1 MANSIKYDDI
11 LLNIGSRA
19 DGSGIEASI
28 RMLGQL
34 KDIFPI
40 DGLGDSATQMKAF
53 ADALNSM
60 DKNVVNAIAK
70 IKGNF
75 TKVASAAKSAT
86 TEIAKAQKA
95 DAPKLNADKKEI
107 KDFFDAFG
115 QFSISEMKGFGY
127 DPDAVREVKA
137 ELKAAKNEADKLA
150 KAEKQAKAEA
160 KEFAQFTA
168 QMEKSMAAAE
178 RELARQAT
186 NEAKAREKSA
196 KEARAQALADVK
208 ASEMR
213 ERLDESSAPR
223 SDISDAVQREMERLR
238 NMREGGNYVAPEEYW
253 NPDKVAEDYARA
265 SEELEKI
272 NANVGEAAD
281 EASRFDENVQQLVKD
296 LYNAPPTT
304 NSFLKLQGYSQAEI
318 ITAKQEIANMKWEE
332 KQAAEA
338 AKEHADAI
346 KKVGKAAEE
355 ARSPL
360 QKFADR
366 IKKMIEYRLLR
377 NIISGIGNA
386 IKGGI
391 TNLEQWSRKTGLS
404 DFYKSIDTARESW
417 EVLKNSFAVVVA
429 PALEWLIGV
438 FQKIAQ
444 MVMAAANAVS
454 RFFALLGGKTT
465 YTAVKW
471 ADYSA
476 KATDDYGH
484 SLKKASDDAK
494 EFKKQLMGF
503 DEINNLTEQKGSDGS
518 GGGGGASGGGFSFK
532 DMFEEKETG
541 SATEFESKLQTIIT
555 RFKELLGQLAPVK
568 TALAGIRTTVK
579 QVTTSFK
586 NLFGKVK
593 VWMSRIDW
601 TGIWEKLKQVI
612 FAVVDAFVGFVSFI
626 GTVISTLFDMFGVV
640 GDVVD
645 VFGGLNAIGTALKV
659 TLTKLQIV
667 FDAIHIGL
675 IGLEAIVKS
684 VGAVFEYLGTVAS
697 EFFKAISGKQSWND
711 FKKNCAEATNN
722 MKEKISDA
730 AETAKSK
737 VADIFKKRYSMGF
750 TLTVKLKEVDVSGLG
765 PATMVYESYA
775 NGGFPTQGGL
785 FIAGESGPEMVG
797 TIGGSTAVVNND
809 QIVAAVSQGVAQA
822 VASVLGG
829 GTNVNVVLE
838 GDANKLF
845 RVVQSQARNYAIQT
859 GSYAFG

>member
-1 MANSIKYDDI
+1 MATVQYDDI

-19 DGSGIEASI
+19 STDGIDKSI
-28 RMLGQL
+28 SMLKQL
-34 KDIFPI
+34 KEIFPI
-40 DGLGDSATQMKAF
+40 SGIKESADAMKEF
-53 ADALNSM
+53 ASALNSM
-60 DKNVVNAIAK
+60 DKGVVTALSK
-70 IKGNF
+70 IKGNLG
-75 TKVASAAKSAT
+75 KVAQAA
-86 TEIAKAQKA
+86 Q
-95 DAPKLNADKKEI
+95 
-107 KDFFDAFG
+107 
-115 QFSISEMKGFGY
+115 
-127 DPDAVREVKA
+127 
-137 ELKAAKNEADKLA
+137 
-150 KAEKQAKAEA
+150 
-160 KEFAQFTA
+160 
-168 QMEKSMAAAE
+168 
-178 RELARQAT
+178 
-186 NEAKAREKSA
+186 SA
-196 KEARAQALADVK
+196 KKDI
-208 ASEMR
+208 
-213 ERLDESSAPR
+213 SSVVSGDSSSSGFR
-223 SDISDAVQREMERLR
+223 SDITDAVQREMERLR
-238 NMREGGNYVAPEEYW
+238 SMREGGNYVAPEEYW

-391 TNLEQWSRKTGLS
+391 TNLEQWSRKTGMT

-429 PALEWLIGV
+429 PALEWLIGI

-454 RFFALLGGKTT
+454 RFFAILGGKST

-541 SATEFESKLQTIIT
+541 AATEFESKLQTVIT

-601 TGIWEKLKQVI
+601 LGIWEKLKQVI
-612 FAVVDAFVGFVSFI
+612 FAAVDACVGVVSYL
-626 GTVISTLFDMFGVV
+626 GTVISVGLELFGVV

-645 VFGGLNAIGTALKV
+645 VFGGWNAIGTALKV
-659 TLTKLQIV
+659 TLTKLQIA

-697 EFFKAISGKQSWND
+697 EFFKALSGKQSWND

-722 MKEKISDA
+722 MKQKISEA

-737 VADIFKKRYSMGF
+737 VSEIFKKRYSMGF

-775 NGGFPTQGGL
+775 NGGFPTKGGL

-797 TIGGSTAVVNND
+797 TIGGSTAVANND
-809 QIVAAVSQGVAQA
+809 DIVAAVSQGVASA
-822 VASVLGG
+822 VASVLGN

-838 GDANKLF
+838 GDARNLF
-845 RVVQSQARNYAIQT
+845 RVVQNQARNYAIQT

>member
-1 MANSIKYDDI
+1 MANSIQYDDI

-19 DGSGIEASI
+19 DSSGIDASI
-28 RMLGQL
+28 TMLGKL
-34 KDIFPI
+34 KKIFPI

-60 DKNVVNAIAK
+60 DKNVVTALSK
-70 IKGNF
+70 IKGNLG
-75 TKVASAAKSAT
+75 KVAQAA
-86 TEIAKAQKA
+86 Q
-95 DAPKLNADKKEI
+95 
-107 KDFFDAFG
+107 
-115 QFSISEMKGFGY
+115 
-127 DPDAVREVKA
+127 
-137 ELKAAKNEADKLA
+137 
-150 KAEKQAKAEA
+150 
-160 KEFAQFTA
+160 
-168 QMEKSMAAAE
+168 
-178 RELARQAT
+178 
-186 NEAKAREKSA
+186 SA
-196 KEARAQALADVK
+196 KKDI
-208 ASEMR
+208 
-213 ERLDESSAPR
+213 SSVLSGDSSSSGFR
-223 SDISDAVQREMERLR
+223 SDITDAVQREMERLR
-238 NMREGGNYVAPEEYW
+238 SMREGGNYTPPEAYTDPAKIAQE
-253 NPDKVAEDYARA
+253 NADATKA
-265 SEELEKI
+265 LEQI
-272 NANVGEAAD
+272 NKSVSDGAD
-281 EASRFDENVQQLVKD
+281 EAQRFDENVKQLVQD

-304 NSFLKLQGYSQAEI
+304 NSFLKQQGYTTQEI
-318 ITAKQEIANMKWEE
+318 VAAKQEIANMKWEE
-332 KQAAEA
+332 KQAAKA

-346 KKVGKAAEE
+346 KKVGEAAEE
-355 ARSPL
+355 AKSPL

-391 TNLEQWSRKTGLS
+391 ANLEQWSRKTGLS
-404 DFYKSIDTARESW
+404 DFYQSIDTARESW
-417 EVLKNSFAVVVA
+417 EVLKNSFAVVAA
-429 PALEWLIGV
+429 PALQWLIGI

-444 MVMAAANAVS
+444 MVMVAANAVS
-454 RFFALLGGKTT
+454 RFFAILGGKST

-484 SLKKASDDAK
+484 SIGKATDKAK
-494 EFKKQLMGF
+494 EFKRQLMGF
-503 DEINNLTEQKGSDGS
+503 DEINNLTAQGDGGSGG
-518 GGGGGASGGGFSFK
+518 GGGGGASGGGFNFT
-532 DMFEEKETG
+532 DMFEEKGTG
-541 SATEFESKLQTIIT
+541 AATVFESKLQTIIT
-555 RFKELLGQLAPVK
+555 RFKELLGQFAPVK
-568 TALAGIRTTVK
+568 TALAGIKTTVK

-601 TGIWEKLKQVI
+601 TGIWIKLKQVI
-612 FAVVDAFVGFVSFI
+612 FAAVDAFVGFVSFL
-626 GTVISTLFDMFGVV
+626 GTVISTGLELFGVV

-645 VFGGLNAIGTALKV
+645 AFGGWNAIGMALKV

-684 VGAVFEYLGTVAS
+684 VGAVFEFLGTVAS
-697 EFFKAISGKQSWND
+697 EFFKTLSGKQSWDD
-711 FKKNCAEATNN
+711 FKRNCAEATNN

-737 VADIFKKRYSMGF
+737 VAEIFKKRYSMGF
-750 TLTVKLKEVDVSGLG
+750 TLTVKLKEVDISGLG
-765 PATMVYESYA
+765 PATMTYESYA
-775 NGGFPTQGGL
+775 NGGFPTAGQL
-785 FIAGESGPEMVG
+785 FIAREAGAEMVG
-797 TIGGSTAVVNND
+797 TIGGSTAVANND
-809 QIVAAVSQGVAQA
+809 DIVSAVSQGVASA

>member
-19 DGSGIEASI
+19 DSSGIEASI

-40 DGLGDSATQMKAF
+40 DGLGDSAQQMKAF

-60 DKNVVNAIAK
+60 DKNVVTALSK
-70 IKGNF
+70 IKGNLG
-75 TKVASAAKSAT
+75 KVAQAA
-86 TEIAKAQKA
+86 Q
-95 DAPKLNADKKEI
+95 
-107 KDFFDAFG
+107 
-115 QFSISEMKGFGY
+115 
-127 DPDAVREVKA
+127 
-137 ELKAAKNEADKLA
+137 
-150 KAEKQAKAEA
+150 
-160 KEFAQFTA
+160 
-168 QMEKSMAAAE
+168 
-178 RELARQAT
+178 
-186 NEAKAREKSA
+186 SA
-196 KEARAQALADVK
+196 KKDI
-208 ASEMR
+208 
-213 ERLDESSAPR
+213 SSVVSGDSSSSGFR
-223 SDISDAVQREMERLR
+223 SDITDAVQREMERLR
-238 NMREGGNYVAPEEYW
+238 SMREGGSYTPPEVYW
-253 NPDKVAEDYARA
+253 QPAKVAQENADATK
-265 SEELEKI
+265 ELEQI
-272 NANVGEAAD
+272 NKSVSDGAD
-281 EASRFDENVQQLVKD
+281 EAQRFDENVKQLVKD

-304 NSFLKLQGYSQAEI
+304 NSFLKQQGYTTQEI
-318 ITAKQEIANMKWEE
+318 VAAKQEIANMKWEE
-332 KQAAEA
+332 KQAAMAAKEA
-338 AKEHADAI
+338 AKETGKIGKEAEKAKSPIAKLAERFKNLIMYRMLRSVITGVVNAFKEGVANLKGWDRDIGGTGFADAM
-346 KKVGKAAEE
+346 
-355 ARSPL
+355 
-360 QKFADR
+360 DR
-366 IKKMIEYRLLR
+366 AKESLL
-377 NIISGIGNA
+377 
-386 IKGGI
+386 
-391 TNLEQWSRKTGLS
+391 
-404 DFYKSIDTARESW
+404 
-417 EVLKNSFAVVVA
+417 VLKNSLAVIFA
-429 PALEWLIGV
+429 PGLEWLIGIL
-438 FQKIAQ
+438 QKVAQ
-444 MVMAAANAVS
+444 FAMTAANAIS
-454 RFFALLGGKTT
+454 RFFAILGGKSS
-465 YTAVKW
+465 YRAVKW
-471 ADYSA
+471 ADQLADAEDHAAGSA
-476 KATDDYGH
+476 HQATE
-484 SLKKASDDAK
+484 
-494 EFKKQLMGF
+494 EFKRQLMGF
-503 DEINNLTEQKGSDGS
+503 DEINNLTAQNPGGGGS
-518 GGGGGASGGGFSFK
+518 GGGGGGGSSFG
-532 DMFEEKETG
+532 DMFEERETG
-541 SATEFESKLQTIIT
+541 AVSEFESKLQTIIT

-601 TGIWEKLKQVI
+601 LGIWEKLKQVI
-612 FAVVDAFVGFVSFI
+612 FAAVDAFVGFVSFI

-645 VFGGLNAIGTALKV
+645 VFGGWNAIGMALKV

-697 EFFKAISGKQSWND
+697 EFFKALSGKQSWDD

-722 MKEKISDA
+722 MKQKISDA

-737 VADIFKKRYSMGF
+737 VSEIFKKRYSMGF

-765 PATMVYESYA
+765 PATMTYESYA
-775 NGGFPTQGGL
+775 NGGLPSQGSFFL
-785 FIAGESGPEMVG
+785 AGESGPEMVG

>member
-1 MANSIKYDDI
+1 MATVQYDDI

-19 DGSGIEASI
+19 STEGIDKSI
-28 RMLGQL
+28 SMLKQL
-34 KDIFPI
+34 KEIFPI
-40 DGLGDSATQMKAF
+40 SGIKESADAMKEF
-53 ADALNSM
+53 ASALNSM
-60 DKNVVNAIAK
+60 DKGVVTALSK
-70 IKGNF
+70 IKGNLG
-75 TKVASAAKSAT
+75 KVAQAA
-86 TEIAKAQKA
+86 Q
-95 DAPKLNADKKEI
+95 
-107 KDFFDAFG
+107 
-115 QFSISEMKGFGY
+115 
-127 DPDAVREVKA
+127 
-137 ELKAAKNEADKLA
+137 
-150 KAEKQAKAEA
+150 
-160 KEFAQFTA
+160 
-168 QMEKSMAAAE
+168 
-178 RELARQAT
+178 
-186 NEAKAREKSA
+186 SA
-196 KEARAQALADVK
+196 KKDI
-208 ASEMR
+208 
-213 ERLDESSAPR
+213 SSVVSGDSSSSGFR
-223 SDISDAVQREMERLR
+223 SDITDAVQREMERLR
-238 NMREGGNYVAPEEYW
+238 SMREGGNYVAPEEYW

-404 DFYKSIDTARESW
+404 DFYQSIDTARESW

-454 RFFALLGGKTT
+454 RFFAILGGKST

-503 DEINNLTEQKGSDGS
+503 DEINNLTAQGDGGSG
-518 GGGGGASGGGFSFK
+518 GGGGGASGGGFNFT
-532 DMFEEKETG
+532 DMFEEKGTG
-541 SATEFESKLQTIIT
+541 AATEFESKLQTIIT

-601 TGIWEKLKQVI
+601 LGIWEKLKQVI
-612 FAVVDAFVGFVSFI
+612 FAAVDAFVGFVSCL
-626 GTVISTLFDMFGVV
+626 GTVISVGLELFGVV

-645 VFGGLNAIGTALKV
+645 VFGGWNAIGTALKV
-659 TLTKLQIV
+659 TLTKLQIA

-697 EFFKAISGKQSWND
+697 EFFKALSGKQSWDD

-722 MKEKISDA
+722 MKQKISDA

-737 VADIFKKRYSMGF
+737 VAEIFKKRYSMGF

-775 NGGFPTQGGL
+775 NGGFPTKGGL

-797 TIGGSTAVVNND
+797 TIGGSTAVANND
-809 QIVAAVSQGVAQA
+809 DIVSAVSQGVASA
-822 VASVLGG
+822 VASVLGN

-838 GDANKLF
+838 GDARNLF

>member
-1 MANSIKYDDI
+1 MATIQYDDI

-19 DGSGIEASI
+19 STEGIDKSI
-28 RMLGQL
+28 SMLKQL
-34 KDIFPI
+34 KEIFPI
-40 DGLGDSATQMKAF
+40 SGIKESADAMKEF
-53 ADALNSM
+53 AAALNSM
-60 DKNVVNAIAK
+60 DKGVVTALSK
-70 IKGNF
+70 IKGNLG
-75 TKVASAAKSAT
+75 KVSQAAQT
-86 TEIAKAQKA
+86 AK
-95 DAPKLNADKKEI
+95 
-107 KDFFDAFG
+107 KD
-115 QFSISEMKGFGY
+115 ISSVVSGDSSSSGF
-127 DPDAVREVKA
+127 
-137 ELKAAKNEADKLA
+137 
-150 KAEKQAKAEA
+150 
-160 KEFAQFTA
+160 
-168 QMEKSMAAAE
+168 
-178 RELARQAT
+178 
-186 NEAKAREKSA
+186 
-196 KEARAQALADVK
+196 
-208 ASEMR
+208 
-213 ERLDESSAPR
+213 R
-223 SDISDAVQREMERLR
+223 SDITDAVQREIERLR
-238 NMREGGNYVAPEEYW
+238 SMREGGNYVAPEEYW

-391 TNLEQWSRKTGLS
+391 TNLEQWSRKTGMT

-429 PALEWLIGV
+429 PALEWLIGI

-454 RFFALLGGKTT
+454 RFFAILGGKST

-541 SATEFESKLQTIIT
+541 AATEFESKLQTIIT

-568 TALAGIRTTVK
+568 TALAGIRATVK

-601 TGIWEKLKQVI
+601 TGIWMKLKQVI
-612 FAVVDAFVGFVSFI
+612 FAAVDAFVGFVSCL
-626 GTVISTLFDMFGVV
+626 GTVISVGLELFGVV

-645 VFGGLNAIGTALKV
+645 VFGGWNAIGTALKV
-659 TLTKLQIV
+659 TLTKLQIA

-697 EFFKAISGKQSWND
+697 EFFKALSGKQSWND

-722 MKEKISDA
+722 MKQKISDA

-737 VADIFKKRYSMGF
+737 VSEIFKKRYSMGF

-775 NGGFPTQGGL
+775 NGGYPAKGSL
-785 FIAGESGPEMVG
+785 FIANEAGPEMVG
-797 TIGGSTAVVNND
+797 TIGGSTAVANND
-809 QIVAAVSQGVAQA
+809 DIVAAVSQGVASA

-829 GTNVNVVLE
+829 GTNVNVTLE
-838 GDANKLF
+838 GDARNLF